1 MAKSGLHGKVT
12 KLLLFVLILSDA
24 GRGCLYRLQV
34 RSNENQAWT
43 DVSDKI
49 DQNVHIVTGS
59 HSRVI
64 LLSNQIQ
71 DYYQE

>member
-1 MAKSGLHGKVT
+1 MAKFGLHGKVM
-12 KLLLFVLILSDA
+12 KLLLSVLNFTDA

-59 HSRVI
+59 YSSFI
-64 LLSNQIQ
+64 PL
-71 DYYQE
+71 